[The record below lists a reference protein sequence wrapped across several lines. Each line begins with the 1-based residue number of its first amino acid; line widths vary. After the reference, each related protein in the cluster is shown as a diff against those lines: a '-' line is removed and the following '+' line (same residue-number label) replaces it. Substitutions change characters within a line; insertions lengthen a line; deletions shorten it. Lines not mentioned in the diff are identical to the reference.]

1 MEDEAEPQ
9 AIDLKR
15 CETGRENLAYETIR
29 SGLFKNVAY
38 INFDSDVRMRQIF
51 EDDYDISRILR
62 MINIETGVK
71 IQPEETLIIF
81 DEVQE
86 APKAISSLKYFCE
99 NAPEYAVIAAGSLS
113 ALRSMKAYHFRWEK

>member
-1 MEDEAEPQ
+1 MQRTAMKK
-9 AIDLKR
+9 LKEWKTKR
-15 CETGRENLAYETIR
+15 NRKPLILKGARQVGKTWLMKKFGADC
-29 SGLFKNVAY
+29 FKNAAY

-81 DEVQE
+81 
-86 APKAISSLKYFCE
+86 
-99 NAPEYAVIAAGSLS
+99 
-113 ALRSMKAYHFRWEK
+113 